1 MVKDNDDIWVKGINY
16 TPYFLWLIQKRQ
28 DIYNNQHLRVL
39 RRLRKIK
46 NEMSDNDFYLDL
58 YLVEY
63 NKNDGEVKSNYQR
76 NIEGKP
82 NRFFIDDIEL
92 MKLFD

>member
-76 NIEGKP
+76 NVEGKP